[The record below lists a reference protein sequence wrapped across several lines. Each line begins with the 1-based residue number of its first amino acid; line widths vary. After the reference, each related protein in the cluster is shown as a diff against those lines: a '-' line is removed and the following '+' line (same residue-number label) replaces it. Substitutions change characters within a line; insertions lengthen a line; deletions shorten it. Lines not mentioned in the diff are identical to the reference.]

1 MIRAPKGV
9 DPIDWVETI
18 PFTETRYYV
27 QKVLQNMHVY
37 RSRLEPS
44 SMRGMT
50 ADLLRGSGKKMV
62 VPQFAQQTSNACG
75 VAVASMAALISVC
88 D

>member
-1 MIRAPKGV
+1 
-9 DPIDWVETI
+9 
-18 PFTETRYYV
+18 
-27 QKVLQNMHVY
+27 
-37 RSRLEPS
+37 
-44 SMRGMT
+44 MT